1 MKKYFILFVLAVMLF
16 SCAKQNKDE
25 LKFNGKTINLKE
37 MMKLEGNQKLY
48 AVIKTNYGTIE
59 IVLFDKEA
67 PNAVKNFAGLAS
79 ADFYNGLIFHRVI
92 KDYMIQ
98 GGDPGGNGAGG
109 ATIYGEPFAD
119 EFSPSLKH
127 DKPGMVSMA
136 NSGPGTNQ
144 SQFFI
149 TVAPT
154 SWLDLKHTIFGQV
167 VKGMDVVKIINEV
180 KTNDKDFPID
190 KVIMEKV
197 TIEKRTN

>member
-1 MKKYFILFVLAVMLF
+1 MKKYFILFVVSIILF
-16 SCAKQNKDE
+16 SCAKENKDE
-25 LKFNGKTINLKE
+25 LKLNGKTINLKE
-37 MMKLEGNQKLY
+37 LMKLEGNQKLY
-48 AVIKTNYGTIE
+48 AVVKTNYGTIE
-59 IVLFDKEA
+59 IVLFDKAA
-67 PNAVKNFAGLAS
+67 PKAVKNFAGLAS
-79 ADFYNGLIFHRVI
+79 AGFYDGLIFHRVI

-127 DKPGMVSMA
+127 DKPGVVSMA
-136 NSGPGTNQ
+136 NSGPGTNR

-180 KTNDKDFPID
+180 KTNKDDFPIN

-197 TIEKRTN
+197 TIEKRAN